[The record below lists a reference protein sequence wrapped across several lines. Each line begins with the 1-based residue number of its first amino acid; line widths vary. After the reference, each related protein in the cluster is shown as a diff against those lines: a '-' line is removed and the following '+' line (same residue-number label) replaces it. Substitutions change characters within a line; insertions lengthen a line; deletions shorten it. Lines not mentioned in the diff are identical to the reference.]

1 MTRRSP
7 LSSAVSRGL
16 DIAITLVALVV
27 SGPLML
33 AAAVAV
39 RLSSPGPVIF
49 RQERVGRNGEPFT
62 LYKFRTM
69 HASAADDRHREYVSA
84 LISEP
89 DDTVDADADTGGDAM
104 YKLADDDRIT
114 TVGRWLR
121 KYSVDE
127 LPQFFNVADGSMAVV
142 GPRPGLPYEAA
153 LYGDLERRRL
163 LVKPGITGLWQVSGR
178 NRLSMREMFE
188 LDARYVARRSVRL
201 DLEIISRTP
210 RELIRPSGAS

>member
-1 MTRRSP
+1 MTDRSP
-7 LSSAVSRGL
+7 CSSAVSRGL
-16 DIAITLVALVV
+16 DVTVALVV
-27 SGPLML
+27 LLVTFPVML

-39 RLSSPGPVIF
+39 RLSSSGPAIF
-49 RQERVGRNGEPFT
+49 RQQRVGRDGEPFT

-69 HASAADDRHREYVSA
+69 RTGAADDRHREYVSA
-84 LISEP
+84 LISAEAA
-89 DDTVDADADTGGDAM
+89 VGADTRDDVP

-127 LPQFFNVADGSMAVV
+127 LPQFFNVVEGSMAVV

-153 LYGDLERRRL
+153 LYGDLEQRRL

-188 LDARYVARRSVRL
+188 LDARYVDQRSVRL
-201 DLEIISRTP
+201 DLEIMAQTP

>member
-1 MTRRSP
+1 MTRRASI
-7 LSSAVSRGL
+7 SSAASRGL
-16 DIAITLVALVV
+16 DIAVTVVALLVTA
-27 SGPLML
+27 PLML

-39 RLSSPGPVIF
+39 RVSSPGPVIF
-49 RQERVGRNGEPFT
+49 RQERVGRDGEPFT

-69 HASAADDRHREYVSA
+69 RTDAADDKHRQYVSA
-84 LISEP
+84 LISAP
-89 DDTVDADADTGGDAM
+89 DVPADVDADQGAEAT

-127 LPQFFNVADGSMAVV
+127 LPQFFNVVDGSMAVV

-153 LYGDLERRRL
+153 LYGDLEQRRL
-163 LVKPGITGLWQVSGR
+163 QVKPGITGLWQVSGR
-178 NRLSMREMFE
+178 NRLTMREMFE

-201 DLEIISRTP
+201 DLAIMSRTP